1 MHTHTH
7 TRIHVGPNMVI
18 FDMKLQQIATTFDA
32 LSVEVLQPC
41 FFLLHL
47 QSKLQQI

>member
-7 TRIHVGPNMVI
+7 TLGTKRV
-18 FDMKLQQIATTFDA
+18 FFCMKLQQIATTLDA

-41 FFLLHL
+41 LNLLHL
-47 QSKLQQI
+47 QSKLQHL